1 VRVRGRELCQRGDDE
16 VSVSKLTAAA
26 AAAAAADAPP
36 RSDTVRRVGIDEEH
50 VTCVHLHHEFEVA
63 EVPA

>member
-1 VRVRGRELCQRGDDE
+1 MRGRELCQRGDDE
-16 VSVSKLTAAA
+16 VSVSKLTA

-50 VTCVHLHHEFEVA
+50 VTCVHLHHEFEIA